1 MKPLIQKLP
10 LSEHSSFVADTF
22 RTPYFETPWHCHE
35 EYELV
40 LILEG
45 RGKRFVGNHVSD
57 YQEGELDFLG
67 SNLPHWY
74 RKEDAGAP
82 GASLVVHFRE
92 GFLGEGFGNIPEMV
106 RIRLLFRKS
115 RMGLHLKGALR
126 ERVSEKLRTMLELQ
140 GMERLISLL
149 SILTLL
155 ADATEYDLL
164 SGPELGTLN
173 VKDSDRINK
182 VFDYV
187 MEHFRED
194 IRLEE
199 VADIASMSY
208 SGFCRYFKNRTKK
221 NFSHFV
227 NEIRVAHACK
237 RLIESNQPVSQVCFE
252 SGFNN
257 LTNFNKQFKEIVKC
271 TPYQFQRRNRV

>member
-22 RTPYFETPWHCHE
+22 RTPYFETPWHYHE

-74 RKEDAGAP
+74 RKEDARAT
-82 GASLVVHFRE
+82 GASLVIHFRE
-92 GFLGEGFGNIPEMV
+92 TFLGPGFPGIPEMA
-106 RIRLLFRKS
+106 RIGLLFGKA
-115 RMGLHLKGALR
+115 RMGLHLKGPLR
-126 ERVSEKLRTMLELQ
+126 ERVSGKMHELLKLQ
-140 GMERLISLL
+140 GMERLICLL
-149 SILTLL
+149 TILTQL

-164 SGPELGTLN
+164 SSPELGALN

-187 MEHFRED
+187 MEHFKED
-194 IRLEE
+194 IRIEQ
-199 VADIASMSY
+199 VADIASMSE
-208 SGFCRYFKNRTKK
+208 SGFSRYFKNRTKK

-227 NEIRVAHACK
+227 NEIRIGYACK
-237 RLIESNQPVSQVCFE
+237 RLMESDLSVSQVCFE

-257 LTNFNKQFKEIVKC
+257 LTHFNKQFKEIVKC
-271 TPYQFQRRNRV
+271 TPYQFQRRSRV

>member
-22 RTPYFETPWHCHE
+22 RTPCFETPWHYHE

-57 YQEGELDFLG
+57 YQEGDLDFLG
-67 SNLPHWY
+67 ANLPHWY
-74 RKEDAGAP
+74 RKEDARAV
-82 GASLVVHFRE
+82 GASLVIHFRE
-92 GFLGEGFGNIPEMV
+92 AFLGPGFGSIPEMA
-106 RIRLLFRKS
+106 RIGLLFGKA
-115 RMGLHLKGALR
+115 RMGLHLKGPLR
-126 ERVSEKLRTMLELQ
+126 ERVGAKMHELLELR
-140 GMERLISLL
+140 GMERLICLL
-149 SILTLL
+149 TILTLL
-155 ADATEYDLL
+155 ADATQYDLL
-164 SGPELGTLN
+164 SSPELGTLN

-187 MEHFRED
+187 MEHFKED
-194 IRLEE
+194 IRIGQ
-199 VADIASMSY
+199 VADIASMSE
-208 SGFCRYFKNRTKK
+208 SGFSRYFKNRTKK

-227 NEIRVAHACK
+227 NEIRIGYACK
-237 RLIESNQPVSQVCFE
+237 RLMESDLSVSQVCFE

-257 LTNFNKQFKEIVKC
+257 LTHFNKQFREIVKC
-271 TPYQFQRRNRV
+271 TPYQFQRRSRV

>member
-10 LSEHSSFVADTF
+10 LSEQSSFVADIF
-22 RTPYFETPWHCHE
+22 RTPYFETPWHYHE
-35 EYELV
+35 EFELV

-57 YQEGELDFLG
+57 YREGDLDFLG

-74 RKEDAGAP
+74 RKEDAQAP
-82 GASLVVHFRE
+82 GASLVIQFRE
-92 GFLGEGFGNIPEMV
+92 SFLGERFGSIPEMG
-106 RIRLLFRKS
+106 RIGLLFQKA
-115 RMGLHLKGALR
+115 RMGLHLKAPLR
-126 ERVSEKLRTMLELQ
+126 EEVSGKMHELLQ
-140 GMERLISLL
+140 LKGMERLISLL
-149 SILTLL
+149 SILNILG
-155 ADATEYDLL
+155 DATGYDLL

-173 VKDSDRINK
+173 HKDNDRINK
-182 VFDYV
+182 IFDYV
-187 MEHFRED
+187 MDHFRDE
-194 IRLEE
+194 IRVEE

-227 NEIRVAHACK
+227 NEIRVGYACK
-237 RLIESNQPVSQVCFE
+237 RLMESDLSVSQVCYE

-257 LTNFNKQFKEIVKC
+257 LTNFNKQFREIVKC

>member
-10 LSEHSSFVADTF
+10 LPEHSSFVADVF
-22 RTPYFETPWHCHE
+22 RTPCFETPWHYHE

-74 RKEDAGAP
+74 RKEDARAT
-82 GASLVVHFRE
+82 GASLVIHFRE
-92 GFLGEGFGNIPEMV
+92 AFLGQGFRSIPEMA
-106 RIRLLFRKS
+106 RIGLLFQKA
-115 RMGLHLKGALR
+115 RMGLHLKGPLR
-126 ERVSEKLRTMLELQ
+126 ERVSEKMHELLKLQ
-140 GMERLISLL
+140 GMERLICLL
-149 SILTLL
+149 TILTLL
-155 ADATEYDLL
+155 ADATQYDLL
-164 SGPELGTLN
+164 SSPELGALN

-187 MEHFRED
+187 MEHFKED
-194 IRLEE
+194 IRIEQ
-199 VADIASMSY
+199 VADVASMSA
-208 SGFCRYFKNRTKK
+208 SGFSRYFKNRTKK

-227 NEIRVAHACK
+227 NEIRIGYACK
-237 RLIESNQPVSQVCFE
+237 RLMESDLSVSQVCFE

-257 LTNFNKQFKEIVKC
+257 LTHFNKQFKEIVKS
-271 TPYQFQRRNRV
+271 TPYQFQRRSRV